1 MKILITQREL
11 ISWGGSEMFTIEV
24 ANELRR
30 RGHEVAVFCP
40 RIGFPSSLML
50 PGGTWVKSRLSEIP
64 WTPDVIHGQ
73 HHLQAMAALS
83 YFLDAPAIYY
93 CHGVVP
99 WPEQAPIHARI
110 RKYLVMC
117 ELMMPGLETAD
128 GISRDR
134 IAVVPV
140 FVNTKRFSK
149 VRRPVARPERALLFG
164 GSGFSSGELR
174 RLEKAC
180 GERGISLEKIGYV
193 YGNPIDRPEE
203 FLPNFDLVFAIGRCA
218 AEALAC
224 GCAVIPIVP
233 GLAGHLITSEN
244 FDDLAFS
251 NFSPRYFTSGSQ
263 ISTDWLTTESERYSP
278 ETQAQVTSR
287 VRNTRTLIGAVDQ
300 LEAIYNDVVDD
311 YTRNPSNPSERE
323 FAPYLEKL
331 SSTVDIMW
339 DQGREIEKF
348 RADLAFKAEYISEL
362 QRHIIDQHQLLNPY
376 APRIRTTLRMIAWT
390 LAVKGRGYLVQLLR
404 RLQLRGYQ

>member
-117 ELMMPGLETAD
+117 ESMVPGLETAD

-134 IAVVPV
+134 IAVGPV

-149 VRRPVARPERALLFG
+149 VRRPVARAERALSFG

-203 FLPNFDLVFAIGRCA
+203 FLPKFDLVFAIGPCA
-218 AEALAC
+218 AEL
-224 GCAVIPIVP
+224 
-233 GLAGHLITSEN
+233 
-244 FDDLAFS
+244 
-251 NFSPRYFTSGSQ
+251 
-263 ISTDWLTTESERYSP
+263 
-278 ETQAQVTSR
+278 
-287 VRNTRTLIGAVDQ
+287 
-300 LEAIYNDVVDD
+300 
-311 YTRNPSNPSERE
+311 
-323 FAPYLEKL
+323 
-331 SSTVDIMW
+331 
-339 DQGREIEKF
+339 
-348 RADLAFKAEYISEL
+348 
-362 QRHIIDQHQLLNPY
+362 
-376 APRIRTTLRMIAWT
+376 
-390 LAVKGRGYLVQLLR
+390 
-404 RLQLRGYQ
+404 

>member
-1 MKILITQREL
+1 MKVLITQREL

-50 PGGTWVKSRLSEIP
+50 PGGTWVKSRLSELP
-64 WTPDVIHGQ
+64 WIPDVIHGQ

-117 ELMMPGLETAD
+117 ESMMAGLETAN

-134 IAVVPV
+134 ISVVPI
-140 FVNTKRFSK
+140 FVNTKRFST
-149 VRRPVARPERALLFG
+149 VRRPVVRPVRALLFG
-164 GSGFSSGELR
+164 GSGLSPGELR

-180 GERGISLEKIGYV
+180 RERGMSLEKIGYE
-193 YGNPIDRPEE
+193 YGNPRDRPEE
-203 FLPNFDLVFAIGRCA
+203 FLPNFDLVFAVGRCA
-218 AEALAC
+218 VEALAC
-224 GCAVIPIVP
+224 GCAVIPILP
-233 GLAGHLITSEN
+233 GLAGHLITVQN
-244 FDDLAFS
+244 FDDFAFS
-251 NFSPRYFTSGSQ
+251 NFSPRYFSSGSQ
-263 ISTDWLTTESERYSP
+263 ISTDWLTAEIERYSP
-278 ETQAQVTSR
+278 ETVTQVTSR
-287 VRNTRTLIGAVDQ
+287 VRATLSLIGAVDQ

-311 YTRNPSNPSERE
+311 YKRAPSNLRERE

-331 SSTVDIMW
+331 SSTVDIML
-339 DQGREIEKF
+339 DQGREIEKY
-348 RADLAFKAEYISEL
+348 RSELAFKAEYISDL

-376 APRIRTTLRMIAWT
+376 VPRIRSTLRMIVWT
-390 LAVKGRGYLVQLLR
+390 VAMKGRGYLVQLLR
-404 RLQLRGYQ
+404 RLQRRGYR